1 MTLALS
7 TATGVTDFGLH
18 SLMAVFISQ
27 AGAQV
32 IQKSRNILCSVVV
45 LHHFTVVMSSKHMAV
60 ILR

>member
-7 TATGVTDFGLH
+7 TATGVKDFGLH

-45 LHHFTVVMSSKHMAV
+45 YTISLW
-60 ILR
+60 

>member
-7 TATGVTDFGLH
+7 TATGVTDFGLY

-45 LHHFTVVMSSKHMAV
+45 YTISLW
-60 ILR
+60 